1 MTELLPLDKGWTL
14 LDGLYREARNQRI
27 RIVKWWDFNPP
38 TGRVVAPIVIAGAY
52 RTGTTFLHR
61 LLATAMPEYRTLLGW
76 EASIPTPPPSNNM
89 YARLRDSRCAQHQ
102 EGIDALYAIDPELRD
117 MHYEPADLPA
127 ECVQVMAQTGLT
139 GLWPAIC
146 ACPDYVDYLLSEDA
160 QTSSVGAYE
169 YYDACLRTMQ
179 PDSKWILKSPMHSL
193 FLPTIF
199 SQWPFATVIRVKRDK
214 DAATNSAIKFF
225 SHLRALSIPGV
236 HQHAADLESWVGIY
250 LAEHDRRVDQAEA
263 DGYRVV
269 TIDSGLLRTSPQ
281 FAVGLI
287 QERISA
293 DVHA

>member
-1 MTELLPLDKGWTL
+1 MKVDTSILPLDKGWTL
-14 LDGLYREARNQRI
+14 LDGLYRDAHNQRV
-27 RIVKWWDFNPP
+27 RIERWWDFNPP

-61 LLATAMPEYRTLLGW
+61 LLAQELPEYRTLLGW
-76 EASIPTPPPSNNM
+76 EATIPTPPPSDNM
-89 YARLRDSRCAQHQ
+89 YARLRDTRCAQHQ
-102 EGIDALYAIDPELRD
+102 AGIDILYGVDPALRD

-160 QTSSVGAYE
+160 QVSSWTAYE
-169 YYDACLRTMQ
+169 YYDKCLRTMR

-199 SQWPFATVIRVKRDK
+199 SQWPFATVVRVKRDRE
-214 DAATNSAIKFF
+214 AVTRSAVKFF
-225 SHLRALSIPGV
+225 SHLRALSIPGR
-236 HQHAADLESWVGIY
+236 HEHAADLESWVGLY
-250 LAEHDRRVDQAEA
+250 LAEHDARIDQAEA

-269 TIDSGLLRTSPQ
+269 TVSSERLRKAPSLVVEQ
-281 FAVGLI
+281 IRSVAC
-287 QERISA
+287 
-293 DVHA
+293 